1 MVSYNTNIAVLKS
14 VLNFGKI
21 VLKGVLKK
29 LFWMIVHSKEVR
41 VMDLPTLLILLVK
54 LPACKPDNPRLTSLC
69 QWVDA

>member
-29 LFWMIVHSKEVR
+29 HFGW
-41 VMDLPTLLILLVK
+41 
-54 LPACKPDNPRLTSLC
+54 
-69 QWVDA
+69 